1 MKMASSTDTRN
12 AAVSISE
19 LAGCSGLELVER
31 LADGSVR
38 RPSMAEAL
46 PFTLLPPEQGKV
58 GLLATPEARFCNLT
72 NTVHGGWTMTM
83 LDTAMS
89 LAAEM
94 TLGWRNMSI
103 TRNHR
108 QICPPDIGQFRR
120 HARHRPGGF
129 ARPDRHHAGGQDRG
143 CQRQASRSWHVDVSG
158 REAVMPAF
166 STANRAPSE
175 RRLMGGTLFLLAGLA
190 SLGALATNIILPAFP
205 RIGAELAISSPELGL
220 LLSSFFV
227 AFALG
232 QLVVG
237 PLSDRFGRKPLVLG
251 GLAVFA
257 AGSVLCALAGNLPLV
272 VLGRV
277 IQALGACAASVL
289 SRAIARDLFD
299 GEALGRALALTMIA
313 GAAAPGFSPL
323 LGSILAGLFG
333 WRMIFFIVAAFGM
346 VLALHYLGRIG
357 ETHPVGCRTPLAF
370 SAVASAYG
378 RLAADPRFLLPALA
392 VSLVIGGLYSFFAA
406 APGVLMTE
414 LGLTAFQLGLSFA
427 ATVLI
432 VFVAGFLAPRLAHR
446 WGQRAIGMIGLFIAL
461 AGGVAMFAFAA
472 APAFT
477 TFTMAIAL
485 YLFGMGL
492 INPLGTAIALN
503 PFGHQAGLASALLG
517 FLQMGCAAIGASFA
531 SALPFP
537 PSVSL
542 AVVLTTGSALAFLVF
557 LPVALRQPQV
567 ELGNSSCVSESAG
580 G

>member
-1 MKMASSTDTRN
+1 
-12 AAVSISE
+12 
-19 LAGCSGLELVER
+19 
-31 LADGSVR
+31 
-38 RPSMAEAL
+38 
-46 PFTLLPPEQGKV
+46 
-58 GLLATPEARFCNLT
+58 
-72 NTVHGGWTMTM
+72 MTM
-83 LDTAMS
+83 DS
-89 LAAEM
+89 LTGARSATVAIPE
-94 TLGWRNMSI
+94 S
-103 TRNHR
+103 
-108 QICPPDIGQFRR
+108 GQ
-120 HARHRPGGF
+120 
-129 ARPDRHHAGGQDRG
+129 
-143 CQRQASRSWHVDVSG
+143 
-158 REAVMPAF
+158 EAVMNAA
-166 STANRAPSE
+166 SGSRVT
-175 RRLMGGTLFLLAGLA
+175 GGMLFLLAGLA
-190 SLGALATNIILPAFP
+190 ALGALATNIILPAFP
-205 RIGAELAISSPELGL
+205 QIGAELAISSPELGL

-251 GLAVFA
+251 GLAIFA
-257 AGSVLCALAGNLPLV
+257 AGSVVCALAGTLPLL

-299 GEALGRALALTMIA
+299 GESLGRALALTMIA

-323 LGSILAGLFG
+323 LGSILADLFG
-333 WRMIFFIVAAFGM
+333 WRVIFFVVAVFG
-346 VLALHYLGRIG
+346 VALALHYLDRIG
-357 ETHPVGCRTPLAF
+357 ETHPASRRTPLAP

-406 APGVLMTE
+406 APGVLMNE
-414 LGLTAFQLGLSFA
+414 LGLTAFQLGLAFA
-427 ATVLI
+427 TTVLI

-446 WGQRAIGMIGLFIAL
+446 LGQRTVSMIGLFIAF
-461 AGGVAMFAFAA
+461 AGGAAMFAFAA
-472 APAFT
+472 APAFM
-477 TFTMAIAL
+477 TFTIAIAL

-503 PFGHQAGLASALLG
+503 AFGRQAGLASSLLG

-542 AVVLTTGSALAFLVF
+542 AIVLTAGSALALLVF
-557 LPVALRQPQV
+557 LPVALRQPRT
-567 ELGNSSCVSESAG
+567 EPGGSGSALESPG

>member
-1 MKMASSTDTRN
+1 MSAL
-12 AAVSISE
+12 SI
-19 LAGCSGLELVER
+19 
-31 LADGSVR
+31 
-38 RPSMAEAL
+38 
-46 PFTLLPPEQGKV
+46 
-58 GLLATPEARFCNLT
+58 
-72 NTVHGGWTMTM
+72 
-83 LDTAMS
+83 
-89 LAAEM
+89 
-94 TLGWRNMSI
+94 
-103 TRNHR
+103 
-108 QICPPDIGQFRR
+108 
-120 HARHRPGGF
+120 
-129 ARPDRHHAGGQDRG
+129 
-143 CQRQASRSWHVDVSG
+143 
-158 REAVMPAF
+158 
-166 STANRAPSE
+166 ANPAPSE
-175 RRLMGGTLFLLAGLA
+175 RHLTGGILFLLAGLA
-190 SLGALATNIILPAFP
+190 ALGALATNIILPAFP

-232 QLVVG
+232 QLVAG
-237 PLSDRFGRKPLVLG
+237 PLSDRFGRQPLVLG

-257 AGSVLCALAGNLPLV
+257 AGSVVCALAGTLPVL

-323 LGSILAGLFG
+323 LGSILAGLSG
-333 WRMIFFIVAAFGM
+333 WRITFLVVAAFGV
-346 VLALHYLGRIG
+346 VLALHYSSRVG
-357 ETHPVGCRTPLAF
+357 ETHPVDRRTPLAL
-370 SAVASAYG
+370 SAVASTYG

-406 APGVLMTE
+406 APGVLMNE

-427 ATVLI
+427 TTVLI

-446 WGQRAIGMIGLFIAL
+446 WGQRTVSMIGLFIAL

-472 APAFT
+472 APAFM

-492 INPLGTAIALN
+492 INPLGTAIALH
-503 PFGHQAGLASALLG
+503 PFGRQAGLASALLG
-517 FLQMGCAAIGASFA
+517 FLQMSCAAIGASLA
-531 SALPFP
+531 SALPLP

-542 AVVLTTGSALAFLVF
+542 AVVLTTASVLALLVF
-557 LPVALRQPQV
+557 LQVFLRRPRA
-567 ELGNSSCVSESAG
+567 EPIGPTGTPKSTG